1 MMGYF
6 WRRNNLM
13 SEKQPEK
20 GQKNVH
26 HQRGC
31 GLTGFL
37 ILVIILGVGRSLLYY
52 YLLKQDYER
61 DLVWVLPVLFILSLV
76 TLLSGIGMWNW
87 KRWGLYLYAGSALV
101 SIAAGLILT
110 GSIFVVFYE
119 LLPIAILG
127 SILGQTSKY
136 FE

>member
-1 MMGYF
+1 
-6 WRRNNLM
+6 M
-13 SEKQPEK
+13 SEKQPKK
-20 GQKNVH
+20 GQKNAH

-37 ILVIILGVGRSLLYY
+37 ILVIILSVGRSLLYY

-61 DLVWVLPVLFILSLV
+61 DLVWVLPVLFILSLA
-76 TLLSGIGMWNW
+76 TLISGIGMWNW
-87 KRWGLYLYAGSALV
+87 KRWGIYLYAGAALV
-101 SIAAGLILT
+101 SIATGLILT

-119 LLPIAILG
+119 FLPIAILG
-127 SILGQTSKY
+127 SILGKTSKY

>member
-1 MMGYF
+1 
-6 WRRNNLM
+6 M

-31 GLTGFL
+31 GLSGFL
-37 ILVIILGVGRSLLYY
+37 FLVILLCVGRSVLYY
-52 YLLKQDYER
+52 YLLYQDYER
-61 DLVWVLPVLFILSLV
+61 DLVWGLPVLFIRSLAS
-76 TLLSGIGMWNW
+76 LISGIGMWNW
-87 KRWGLYLYAGSALV
+87 KRWGIYLYAGAALV

-127 SILGQTSKY
+127 SILGKTSKY
-136 FE
+136 FK

>member
-1 MMGYF
+1 
-6 WRRNNLM
+6 M
-13 SEKQPEK
+13 SEKQQEK
-20 GQKNVH
+20 GHKKVH

-37 ILVIILGVGRSLLYY
+37 ILVIILSMGRSLLYY
-52 YLLKQDYER
+52 YMLKQDYER
-61 DLVWVLPVLFILSLV
+61 DLVWVLPVLFIISLAS
-76 TLLSGIGMWNW
+76 LISGIGMWNW
-87 KRWGLYLYAGSALV
+87 KRWGIYLYTGSALV

-119 LLPIAILG
+119 LLPITILG
-127 SILGQTSKY
+127 TILGKTSKY